1 MRSAI
6 YTGIVSHARL
16 KPRHHAFRYRVFSM
30 LLDLDELPA
39 LGKRLKLFS
48 VDRPNLFSFHARDHA
63 AGATD
68 ALKAWAIA
76 ECANAGV
83 SVTRVELLCFP
94 RILGYVFNPLSILYC
109 YDATGRIAAVIH
121 EVRNTFGDRHCY
133 VLPTQAAQG
142 AAIRQDCAKRF
153 YVSPF
158 IATEGRYRFRLRR
171 PDARLSVA
179 IRLDGPRDSMVAT
192 QSGRREALSD
202 AVLLRRFLTHPL
214 MTVRVIL
221 AIHWQAIKLWRKGL
235 PFHRRPRPAGTDA
248 SAQGTARRGSNH
260 V

>member
-6 YTGIVSHARL
+6 YTGVVSHARL
-16 KPRHHAFRYRVFSM
+16 RPLRHSFRYRVFSM

-39 LGKRLKLFS
+39 IDRRLKLFS
-48 VDRPNLFSFHARDHA
+48 VDKPNLFSFRARDHA
-63 AGATD
+63 AGAAH
-68 ALKAWAIA
+68 ALKDWAIA
-76 ECANAGV
+76 ECAGAGV

-94 RILGYVFNPLSILYC
+94 RIFGYVFNPLSIFYC
-109 YDATGRIAAVIH
+109 YDADDRIAAVIH

-133 VLPTQAAQG
+133 VLPAQTESR
-142 AAIRQDCAKRF
+142 ADIRQDCAKRF

-158 IATEGRYRFRLRR
+158 MAIAGRYRFRLRR

-192 QSGRREALSD
+192 QSGRREPLSD
-202 AVLLRRFLTHPL
+202 ALLFRRLFTHPL
-214 MTVRVIL
+214 MTVKVIL
-221 AIHWQAIKLWRKGL
+221 AIHWQAFKLWRKGAPL
-235 PFHRRPRPAGTDA
+235 HRRPQPGATGATP
-248 SAQGTARRGSNH
+248 QEGGEH